1 MNEYKPASRPAAFG
15 AVAVALTAMT
25 VALAVV
31 LPATMEAGSRDVR
44 SVAAPSPVS
53 GPAADLDSGPIRI
66 DAIASRNP
74 SMVQAHT
81 RLNAPRSRQ
90 QGSERLGTRAVA
102 GPDRLGGA
110 DAGYQRALCPYLT
123 KGTVAAT
130 S

>member
-1 MNEYKPASRPAAFG
+1 MNEYKPTSRPAAFG

-31 LPATMEAGSRDVR
+31 LPAKIDTGSSSVR
-44 SVAAPSPVS
+44 TVVAPLPVS
-53 GPAADLDSGPIRI
+53 APAADLDSGRIRV
-66 DAIASRNP
+66 DVIASRNP
-74 SMVQAHT
+74 SVMQVHT
-81 RLNAPRSRQ
+81 QLTAPRAKHPV
-90 QGSERLGTRAVA
+90 SERLGTRAVA

>member
-1 MNEYKPASRPAAFG
+1 MNEYKPTSRPAAFG

-31 LPATMEAGSRDVR
+31 LPTKIDTGSNTVR
-44 SVAAPSPVS
+44 TVVAPLPVS
-53 GPAADLDSGPIRI
+53 APAADLDSRRIRV
-66 DAIASRNP
+66 DVIASRNP
-74 SMVQAHT
+74 SVAQVHT
-81 RLNAPRSRQ
+81 QLTAPRVKHPV
-90 QGSERLGTRAVA
+90 SERLGTRAVA

>member
-31 LPATMEAGSRDVR
+31 LPAKMDTGSRDVR
-44 SVAAPSPVS
+44 AAAAPLPVS
-53 GPAADLDSGPIRI
+53 APAADLDSGPIRI
-66 DAIASRNP
+66 DVIASRNP
-74 SMVQAHT
+74 SVVRVHT
-81 RLNAPRSRQ
+81 DLTPRSKHPL
-90 QGSERLGTRAVA
+90 SKSLGKRAVA

-110 DAGYQRALCPYLT
+110 DAGYQRALCPYLI